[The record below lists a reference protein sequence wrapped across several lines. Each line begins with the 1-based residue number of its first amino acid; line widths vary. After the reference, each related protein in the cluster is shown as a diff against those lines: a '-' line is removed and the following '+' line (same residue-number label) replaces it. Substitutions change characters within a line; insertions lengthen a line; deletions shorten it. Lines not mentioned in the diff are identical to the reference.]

1 MININQVYKSVLV
14 VLQQEKR
21 GVLTPVEF
29 NKVATQAQQEIFI
42 EYFDELNQLLRQ
54 PQTSLAYADRYALL
68 DEKIQIFKRIESLS
82 TQYGNLIPSLGTNL
96 SATAPTLAL
105 SEYNS
110 SSTGVTITGTG
121 TGLKVKMAVT
131 LGSGITTLF
140 ISDPGTGYN
149 AGDTITFDAGT
160 FSAGVLPNA
169 VCTLTLADINS
180 GPQVKPTVSVQEL
193 GSVIYFATSAAEG
206 REAQRIQQYELYTTN
221 QSPLTKPT
229 EMYPV
234 YIYEDNVIQIFPET
248 IPISPNNVQ
257 LNFLKY
263 PEDVKWGFTIDTE
276 LGNYIY
282 NPQSSVNFELHQSD
296 EPLLV
301 DKILGYAGVMTRDQL
316 ALQLAAGKE
325 QQIDVD
331 GQK

>member
-68 DEKIQIFKRIESLS
+68 DEKIQIFKRTE
-82 TQYGNLIPSLGTNL
+82 NLQTD
-96 SATAPTLAL
+96 A
-105 SEYNS
+105 NS
-110 SSTGVTITGTG
+110 KVT
-121 TGLKVKMAVT
+121 
-131 LGSGITTLF
+131 
-140 ISDPGTGYN
+140 
-149 AGDTITFDAGT
+149 
-160 FSAGVLPNA
+160 
-169 VCTLTLADINS
+169 
-180 GPQVKPTVSVQEL
+180 PTVAVQEL
-193 GSVIYFATSAAEG
+193 GSVIYFSTSASEG
-206 REAQRIQQYELYTTN
+206 REAQRIQQYEVFTTN
-221 QSPLTKPT
+221 QSPLTAPS
-229 EMYPV
+229 ERYPV
-234 YIYEDNVIQIFPET
+234 YTYENNVIQLYPTSIGVP
-248 IPISPNNVQ
+248 SPVFNNVQ

-263 PEDVKWGFTIDTE
+263 PADVKWGFTIDTE

-282 NPQSSVNFELHQSD
+282 NEQSSVNFELHQSD

-325 QQIDVD
+325 QQIDID

>member
-68 DEKIQIFKRIESLS
+68 DEKIQIFKRTEELQTDAASK
-82 TQYGNLIPSLGTNL
+82 
-96 SATAPTLAL
+96 
-105 SEYNS
+105 
-110 SSTGVTITGTG
+110 VT
-121 TGLKVKMAVT
+121 
-131 LGSGITTLF
+131 
-140 ISDPGTGYN
+140 
-149 AGDTITFDAGT
+149 
-160 FSAGVLPNA
+160 
-169 VCTLTLADINS
+169 
-180 GPQVKPTVSVQEL
+180 PTVAVQEL
-193 GSVIYFATSAAEG
+193 GSVIYFATSASEG
-206 REAQRIQQYELYTTN
+206 REAQRIQKYEVYTTN
-221 QSPLTKPT
+221 QSPLTSPS
-229 EMYPV
+229 ERYPV
-234 YIYEDNVIQIFPET
+234 YTYENNVIQLYPTSIGVP
-248 IPISPNNVQ
+248 SPAFNNVH

-263 PEDVKWGFTIDTE
+263 PTDVKWGFTIDTE

-282 NPQSSVNFELHQSD
+282 NEQSSVNFELHQSD

-325 QQIDVD
+325 QQIDID